1 MDEPEEQALESAD
14 FAVAL
19 HNTRFAEPI
28 AILDLGATD
37 IPEHAPIPGDCD
49 SDGGTDTQRSGR
61 PLSPFQGSTI
71 LVPSSPG
78 SLRSPGA
85 IIVYPLRGFPEP
97 EGFNNNSRRCK
108 PTVKGTKPN
117 IRTQER
123 GSIICIKLKAVKHP
137 FEINCCNVIG
147 FTSR

>member
-85 IIVYPLRGFPEP
+85 ILSRPSGAEP
-97 EGFNNNSRRCK
+97 SSQMALEGHRD
-108 PTVKGTKPN
+108 
-117 IRTQER
+117 IDIME
-123 GSIICIKLKAVKHP
+123 
-137 FEINCCNVIG
+137 
-147 FTSR
+147 